1 MKAVGGRLSCDA
13 LGSGRHDEV
22 GEAPVCGTNVSWY
35 VLTPMKGAEPAAE
48 VLRFGLNESLGAE

>member
-35 VLTPMKGAEPAAE
+35 VLAPMKGAEPAVD
-48 VLRFGLNESLGAE
+48 VLRFASPKR